1 MSRVL
6 VTGGAGM
13 IGSSLV
19 RRLLADGCDVTV
31 VDNLWRGQREW
42 LAATGLDMERRF
54 INADLSQAGVLDAHL
69 DGMDY
74 VYHLADVVAG
84 IGYVFAN
91 QGSLMRQNLLI
102 NTRVVESVSRARG
115 LSGYIYV
122 GTACSFPQ
130 GLQTGPDAAPL
141 REPDLFPA
149 DPESAYGWSKL
160 MGQIEAGLMQDET
173 GIPVALPI
181 LHNVYG
187 TPCDF
192 SPERSQVIPALV
204 RRAIEYPAAGAFTV
218 WGDGRQGR
226 AFVHVSD
233 VIEGL
238 VAAMTRGLGHG
249 IVQIGPDHCTTI
261 REVAETIVNVSGK
274 NIELRF
280 DTTKPTGD
288 LGRRADYTKARD
300 LLGWAPRMPLT
311 DGIGE
316 LYEWIAHQMRR

>member
-19 RRLLADGCDVTV
+19 RRLLAEGCEVTV
-31 VDNLWRGQREW
+31 VDNLWRGQRGW
-42 LAATGLDMERRF
+42 LADAGLDMERRF
-54 INADLSQAGVLDAHL
+54 IEADLSAPGVLDAPLERTDH
-69 DGMDY
+69 
-74 VYHLADVVAG
+74 VFHLADVVAG

-102 NTRVVESVSRARG
+102 NTRVVESVSKARG
-115 LSGYIYV
+115 LRGYVYV

-130 GLQTGPDAAPL
+130 GLQTGPEAAPL

-160 MGQIEAGLMQDET
+160 MGQIEAGLLQQET

-187 TPCDF
+187 APCDF

-204 RRAIEYPAAGAFTV
+204 RRAIEYPAAGAYTV

-233 VIEGL
+233 VVEGL
-238 VAAMTRGLGHG
+238 FAAMTRGLGQG
-249 IVQIGPDHCTTI
+249 PIQIGPDHCTTI
-261 REVAETIVNVSGK
+261 REVAETVVNVSGK
-274 NIELRF
+274 NIDIQY

-288 LGRRADYTKARD
+288 LGRRADFAKARD
-300 LLGWAPRMPLT
+300 LLGWAPRMPLS

-316 LYEWIAHQMRR
+316 LYQWIAHQMRH